1 MMMASPVLPA
11 TCIVRSCAR
20 MKDDPRL
27 HLAGGEADM
36 KLRRRSEEEQG
47 GGVDGV
53 QE

>member
-1 MMMASPVLPA
+1 
-11 TCIVRSCAR
+11 

-53 QE
+53 QEQLRKMVISRWWRWEPI